1 MEDEEENSKRMNEE
15 GWEKRVFTS
24 IALMSP
30 STEWRAQS
38 YWKIFKKKNTHTEKL
53 KILSLGTEINI

>member
-1 MEDEEENSKRMNEE
+1 MNEE

-38 YWKIFKKKNTHTEKL
+38 YWKIFKKKTHRKTKNTKFR
-53 KILSLGTEINI
+53 NRD

>member
-1 MEDEEENSKRMNEE
+1 MENSKKMNEE

-38 YWKIFKKKNTHTEKL
+38 YWEILKKNTQK
-53 KILSLGTEINI
+53 N

>member
-1 MEDEEENSKRMNEE
+1 MNEE

-38 YWKIFKKKNTHTEKL
+38 YWEILKKKHTEKL
-53 KILSLGTEINI
+53 KLSLGTEINI

>member
-1 MEDEEENSKRMNEE
+1 MKCKDKDVGVKKTEDEEENSKRMNEE

-38 YWKIFKKKNTHTEKL
+38 YWKIF
-53 KILSLGTEINI
+53 

>member
-1 MEDEEENSKRMNEE
+1 MKCKDKDVGVKKTEDEEENSKRMNKE

-38 YWKIFKKKNTHTEKL
+38 YWKIFKKKNTQK
-53 KILSLGTEINI
+53 N